1 MHFQSAKIT
10 QNKQSVKTKNIHL
23 EMKRLVVLFI
33 ALFLVGGVAFS
44 QKREPGKVKTLVID
58 AGHGGDKPGAI
69 GKHSKEKDLTLAIAK
84 KFGKLINDNYPDV
97 KVIYTRTTDVDVA
110 LSERAN
116 IANRNKADLFISIHC
131 NSHPTSAPTGMETY
145 VMGLSRSRAN
155 MEVAKKENADILLE
169 DGYKNNKDYQGFDP
183 NSPESYVM
191 FAMYQNAYIDK
202 SLNFAQYIQ
211 DQYKSNI
218 KTINRGVK
226 QAEFFVIYKTAM
238 PSVLTEVGFISNPTE
253 EAYMMSDEGQ
263 STIAV
268 CLLNAFANYKAHEE
282 ASVKPSKME
291 IDLPGYGK
299 NKGAKKTQPADS
311 TAQAQQKQ
319 DDALAT
325 TILQSQ
331 GEEAPK
337 ANIDAPEPKPEKEN
351 LSGTV
356 KINQEESELT
366 IVVQKDE
373 KVVEGV
379 TYRVQFL
386 TSEKEIASGAKDF
399 KGVTGY
405 QVYKQDGLFR
415 YTMGNEP
422 TIARAKNI
430 QSEMRK
436 KGFKDAFV
444 IAFYNGKRISLQ
456 EARELQNEN

>member
-1 MHFQSAKIT
+1 
-10 QNKQSVKTKNIHL
+10 
-23 EMKRLVVLFI
+23 MKRLVLLFAALFI
-33 ALFLVGGVAFS
+33 VSGMAYS

-58 AGHGGDKPGAI
+58 PGHGGDKPGAL
-69 GKHSKEKDLTLAIAK
+69 GKHSKEKELTLSIAK
-84 KFGKLINDNYPDV
+84 KFGKLVQDNYPDV
-97 KVIYTRTTDVDVA
+97 NVIYTRTTDVDVA

-116 IANRNKADLFISIHC
+116 IANRAKADLFISIHC
-131 NSHPTSAPTGMETY
+131 NSHPTSVPVGMETY

-169 DGYKNNKDYQGFDP
+169 SGYKDNKDYQGFDP

-202 SLNFAQYIQ
+202 SLNFAQYAQ

-218 KTINRGVK
+218 KTTNRGVK

-238 PSVLTEVGFISNPTE
+238 PAVLTEVGFISNPTE

-263 STIAV
+263 ATIAV

-282 ASVKPSKME
+282 ASVKPAKME
-291 IDLPGYGK
+291 VDLPGYGK
-299 NKGAKKTQPADS
+299 NKNPKKNNNAVADS
-311 TAQAQQKQ
+311 NAKAQQRQ

-325 TILQSQ
+325 AILQSQ

-337 ANIDAPEPKPEKEN
+337 AEVEAPAAPEKEN
-351 LSGTV
+351 LSGLV
-356 KINQEESELT
+356 KIDQEEAELT
-366 IVVQKDE
+366 VTVQKDQV
-373 KVVEGV
+373 VVEGV
-379 TYRVQFL
+379 TYKVQFL
-386 TSEKEIASGAKDF
+386 TSDKELKEGAKDF
-399 KGVTGY
+399 KGVSGY
-405 QVYKQDGLFR
+405 HVYKQDGVYR

-430 QSEMRK
+430 QNDLRK

-456 EARELQNEN
+456 EARELQKGE

>member
-1 MHFQSAKIT
+1 
-10 QNKQSVKTKNIHL
+10 
-23 EMKRLVVLFI
+23 MKRLVLLLV
-33 ALFLVGGVAFS
+33 ALFLVSGVTFS

-58 AGHGGDKPGAI
+58 PGHGGDKPGAL
-69 GKHSKEKDLTLAIAK
+69 GKHSKEKELTLAIAK
-84 KFGKLINDNYPDV
+84 KFGKLVQDNYPDV

-116 IANRNKADLFISIHC
+116 IANREKADLFISIHC
-131 NSHPTSAPTGMETY
+131 NSHPTSTPTGMETY

-169 DGYKNNKDYQGFDP
+169 DGYKSNKDYQGFDP

-202 SLNFAQYIQ
+202 SLNFAQFCQ
-211 DQYKSNI
+211 EQYKQKI
-218 KTINRGVK
+218 KTVNRGVK

-263 STIAV
+263 ATIAI

-282 ASVKPSKME
+282 ATAKPAKMQ

-299 NKGAKKTQPADS
+299 NKETKKVDTPADS
-311 TAQAQQKQ
+311 TSHADQRQ
-319 DDALAT
+319 DDALAS
-325 TILQSQ
+325 TILESQ
-331 GEEAPK
+331 GEDAPK
-337 ANIDAPEPKPEKEN
+337 AHIDAPTAPRKEN

-356 KINQEESELT
+356 QIEREEDELVVT
-366 IVVQKDE
+366 VQKDQE
-373 KVVEGV
+373 VVEGV

-386 TSEKEIASGAKDF
+386 TSEKEIPSGAKDF
-399 KGVTGY
+399 KGVTDY
-405 QVYKQDGLFR
+405 QVYKQDGLYR

-430 QSEMRK
+430 QNELKK
-436 KGFKDAFV
+436 KGFSDAFV

-456 EARELQNEN
+456 EARELQEQQ

>member
-1 MHFQSAKIT
+1 M
-10 QNKQSVKTKNIHL
+10 
-23 EMKRLVVLFI
+23 MVLLLI
-33 ALFLVGGVAFS
+33 PGVTFS

-58 AGHGGDKPGAI
+58 PGHGGDKPGAL

-84 KFGKLINDNYPDV
+84 KFGKLVNDNYPDV
-97 KVIYTRTTDVDVA
+97 KVIFTRTTDVDVT

-116 IANRNKADLFISIHC
+116 IANRAKADLFISIHC
-131 NSHPTSAPTGMETY
+131 NSHPTTVPVGMETY

-169 DGYKNNKDYQGFDP
+169 DGYKTNKEYQGFDP

-202 SLNFAQYIQ
+202 SLNFAQFAQ
-211 DQYKSNI
+211 DQYKKAI
-218 KTINRGVK
+218 KTTNRGVK
-226 QAEFFVIYKTAM
+226 QAEFFVIYKPAM
-238 PSVLTEVGFISNPTE
+238 PAVLTEVGFISNPAE
-253 EAYMMSDEGQ
+253 EAFMMSEEGQ

-282 ASVKPSKME
+282 ATAKPAKME

-299 NKGAKKTQPADS
+299 NKGKKDAASDS
-311 TAQAQQKQ
+311 TSRAEQRQ

-337 ANIDAPEPKPEKEN
+337 AVVETPAQPQKEN

-356 KINQEESELT
+356 AIQQEEAELKV
-366 IVVQKDE
+366 VVQKDQE
-373 KVVEGV
+373 EVAGV

-386 TSEKEIASGAKDF
+386 TSEKAIKDGAKDF

-405 QVYKQDGLFR
+405 QVYQQDGLYR

-422 TIARAKNI
+422 TVARAKNI
-430 QSEMRK
+430 QSELRK
-436 KGFKDAFV
+436 KGFKDAFI
-444 IAFYNGKRISLQ
+444 IAFYNGKRITLQ
-456 EARELQNEN
+456 EARELQEQQ

>member
-1 MHFQSAKIT
+1 
-10 QNKQSVKTKNIHL
+10 
-23 EMKRLVVLFI
+23 MKRLFVLFLMM
-33 ALFLVGGVAFS
+33 AVVCGAAYS

-58 AGHGGDKPGAI
+58 PGHGGDKPGAL
-69 GKHSKEKDLTLAIAK
+69 GKHSKEKDLTLAIAL
-84 KFGKLINDNYPDV
+84 KFGKLVEDNYPDV
-97 KVIYTRTTDVDVA
+97 KVIYTRTTDEDVTLA
-110 LSERAN
+110 ERAN
-116 IANRNKADLFISIHC
+116 IANRNKADLFVSIHI
-131 NSHPTSAPTGMETY
+131 NSHPTTVPVGMETY

-169 DGYKNNKDYQGFDP
+169 EGYKDNSEYKGFDP

-202 SLNFAQYIQ
+202 SLNFAQYVQ
-211 DQYKSNI
+211 DQYKGNI
-218 KTINRGVK
+218 KTTNRGVK

-253 EAYMMSDEGQ
+253 EAYMMSAEGQ
-263 STIAV
+263 ATIAV

-282 ASVKPSKME
+282 SVAKPKKME

-299 NKGAKKTQPADS
+299 NKAKKPTPQGDPVADS
-311 TAQAQQKQ
+311 TLAAQQRQ

-325 TILQSQ
+325 AILQAK

-337 ANIDAPEPKPEKEN
+337 AEVEAPKKEDLYPEKNVPPSIEPYRQ
-351 LSGTV
+351 
-356 KINQEESELT
+356 KQE
-366 IVVQKDE
+366 DP
-373 KVVEGV
+373 VVEVKKDDMEVKGV

-386 TSEKEIASGAKDF
+386 TSEKELKDGAKDF

-405 QVYKQDGLFR
+405 QVYKQGNVYR
-415 YTMGNEP
+415 YTMGDEP
-422 TIARAKNI
+422 SVNRAKNL
-430 QSEMRK
+430 QNEMRK

-456 EARELQNEN
+456 EARELQEENK

>member
-1 MHFQSAKIT
+1 
-10 QNKQSVKTKNIHL
+10 
-23 EMKRLVVLFI
+23 MKRLLI
-33 ALFLVGGVAFS
+33 LLALLLVASGTAFS

-58 AGHGGDKPGAI
+58 PGHGGDKPGAI
-69 GKHSKEKDLTLAIAK
+69 GKHCQEKELTLSIAK
-84 KFGKLINDNYPDV
+84 KFGKLVEDNYPDV

-116 IANRNKADLFISIHC
+116 IANRAKADLFISIHI
-131 NSHPTSAPTGMETY
+131 NSHPTSVPVGMETY

-169 DGYKNNKDYQGFDP
+169 DGYKDNSEYQGFDP

-202 SLNFAQYIQ
+202 SLNFAQFTQ
-211 DQYKSNI
+211 DQYKSAI
-218 KTINRGVK
+218 KTTNRGVK
-226 QAEFFVIYKTAM
+226 QAEFFVLYKTAM
-238 PSVLTEVGFISNPTE
+238 PAVLTEVGFISNPAE

-263 STIAV
+263 ATIAV

-282 ASVKPSKME
+282 SIAKPKKME

-299 NKGAKKTQPADS
+299 NKARKPTPQGDAAADS
-311 TAQAQQKQ
+311 TLQAQIKQ
-319 DDALAT
+319 DDALAA

-331 GEEAPK
+331 GEEPPK
-337 ANIDAPEPKPEKEN
+337 AVVDPFPEKNVPPSIEPYRQVEEEVQ
-351 LSGTV
+351 TV
-356 KINQEESELT
+356 VKT
-366 IVVQKDE
+366 DE
-373 KVVEGV
+373 VVVEGV
-379 TYRVQFL
+379 TYKVQFL
-386 TSEKEIASGAKDF
+386 TSEKELKIGSKDF

-405 QVYKQDGLFR
+405 QMYKQDGVYR
-415 YTMGNEP
+415 YTMGNET

-430 QSEMRK
+430 QNELRK

-456 EARELQNEN
+456 EARELQEQ

>member
-1 MHFQSAKIT
+1 
-10 QNKQSVKTKNIHL
+10 
-23 EMKRLVVLFI
+23 MKRLVLLLV
-33 ALFLVGGVAFS
+33 ALFLVSGVSFS

-69 GKHSKEKDLTLAIAK
+69 GKHSKEKELTLAIAK
-84 KFGKLINDNYPDV
+84 KFGKLVQDNFPDV
-97 KVIYTRTTDVDVA
+97 RVIYTRTTDVDVA

-116 IANRNKADLFISIHC
+116 IANREKADLFISIHC
-131 NSHPTSAPTGMETY
+131 NSHPTSTPTGMETY

-169 DGYKNNKDYQGFDP
+169 DGYKTNKDYQGFDP

-202 SLNFAQYIQ
+202 SLNFAQFCQ
-211 DQYKSNI
+211 EQYSKNI
-218 KTINRGVK
+218 KTVNRGVK

-263 STIAV
+263 ATIAV

-282 ASVKPSKME
+282 ATAKPAKMQ

-299 NKGAKKTQPADS
+299 NKGTKKVDTPADS
-311 TAQAQQKQ
+311 TLRADQNQ
-319 DDALAT
+319 DDALAS
-325 TILQSQ
+325 TILESQ
-331 GEEAPK
+331 GEDVPK
-337 ANIDAPEPKPEKEN
+337 ARIDAPETPRKEN

-356 KINQEESELT
+356 QIQREEDELVVT
-366 IVVQKDE
+366 VQKDQE
-373 KVVEGV
+373 VVEGV

-386 TSEKEIASGAKDF
+386 TSDKEIPAGSKDF

-405 QVYKQDGLFR
+405 QVYQQDGLYR

-430 QSEMRK
+430 QGDLKK
-436 KGFKDAFV
+436 KGFNDAFV

-456 EARELQNEN
+456 EARELQEQQ

>member
-10 QNKQSVKTKNIHL
+10 QKAQSAKTKNIHL
-23 EMKRLVVLFI
+23 YMKRLFVFFI
-33 ALFLVGGVAFS
+33 ALFLVSGVAFS

-58 AGHGGDKPGAI
+58 PGHGGDKPGAI
-69 GKHSKEKDLTLAIAK
+69 GKHCQEKELTLSIAK
-84 KFGKLINDNYPDV
+84 KFGKLVEDNYPDV
-97 KVIYTRTTDVDVA
+97 NVIYTRTNDVDVA
-110 LSERAN
+110 LAERAN
-116 IANRNKADLFISIHC
+116 IANRAKADLFVSIHI
-131 NSHPTSAPTGMETY
+131 NSHPTTVPVGMETY

-169 DGYKNNKDYQGFDP
+169 EGYKDNSDYKGFDP

-202 SLNFAQYIQ
+202 SLNFAQFTQ
-211 DQYKSNI
+211 DQYKNSI
-218 KTINRGVK
+218 KTTNRGVK
-226 QAEFFVIYKTAM
+226 QAEFFVLYKTAM
-238 PSVLTEVGFISNPTE
+238 PAVLTEVGFISNPTE

-263 STIAV
+263 ATIAV

-282 ASVKPSKME
+282 SVAKPKKME

-299 NKGAKKTQPADS
+299 NKGKKPVPQGDAAADS
-311 TAQAQQKQ
+311 TLKAQIQQ

-337 ANIDAPEPKPEKEN
+337 ANVEMPEKN
-351 LSGTV
+351 TPPSITPFL
-356 KINQEESELT
+356 QEEAEIQT
-366 IVVQKDE
+366 VINKDE
-373 KVVEGV
+373 IAVEGV

-386 TSEKEIASGAKDF
+386 TSEKELKDGAKDF

-405 QVYKQDGLFR
+405 QLYKQDGVFR
-415 YTMGNEP
+415 YTMGNET

-430 QSEMRK
+430 QDEMRK

-444 IAFYNGKRISLQ
+444 IAFYNGKRISIQ
-456 EARELQNEN
+456 EARELQGE

>member
-1 MHFQSAKIT
+1 
-10 QNKQSVKTKNIHL
+10 
-23 EMKRLVVLFI
+23 MKRLLI
-33 ALFLVGGVAFS
+33 LLALLLVASGTAFS

-58 AGHGGDKPGAI
+58 PGHGGDKPGAI
-69 GKHSKEKDLTLAIAK
+69 GKHCQEKELTLSIAK
-84 KFGKLINDNYPDV
+84 KFGKLVEDNYPDV

-116 IANRNKADLFISIHC
+116 IANRAKADLFISIHI
-131 NSHPTSAPTGMETY
+131 NSHPTSVPVGMETY

-169 DGYKNNKDYQGFDP
+169 DGYKDNSEYQGFDP

-202 SLNFAQYIQ
+202 SLNFAQFTQ
-211 DQYKSNI
+211 DQYKSAI
-218 KTINRGVK
+218 KTTNRGVK
-226 QAEFFVIYKTAM
+226 QAEFFVLYKTAM
-238 PSVLTEVGFISNPTE
+238 PAVLTEVGFISNPAE

-263 STIAV
+263 ATIAV

-282 ASVKPSKME
+282 SIAKPKKME

-299 NKGAKKTQPADS
+299 NKARKPTPQGDAAADS
-311 TAQAQQKQ
+311 TLQAQIKQ
-319 DDALAT
+319 DDALAA

-331 GEEAPK
+331 GEEPPK
-337 ANIDAPEPKPEKEN
+337 AVVDPFPEKNVPPSIEPYRQVEEEVQ
-351 LSGTV
+351 TV
-356 KINQEESELT
+356 VK
-366 IVVQKDE
+366 KDE
-373 KVVEGV
+373 VVVEGV
-379 TYRVQFL
+379 TYKVQFL
-386 TSEKEIASGAKDF
+386 TSEKELKIGSKDF

-405 QVYKQDGLFR
+405 QMYKQDGVYR
-415 YTMGNEP
+415 YTMGNET

-430 QSEMRK
+430 QNELRK

-456 EARELQNEN
+456 EARELQEQ

>member
-1 MHFQSAKIT
+1 
-10 QNKQSVKTKNIHL
+10 
-23 EMKRLVVLFI
+23 MKRLVLLLL
-33 ALFLVGGVAFS
+33 ALFLVSGVSFS

-69 GKHSKEKDLTLAIAK
+69 GKHSREKDLTLSIAK
-84 KFGKLINDNYPDV
+84 KFGKLVQDNYPDV
-97 KVIYTRTTDVDVA
+97 KVIYTRTTDVDVT

-116 IANRNKADLFISIHC
+116 IANREKADLFISIHC
-131 NSHPTSAPTGMETY
+131 NSHPTSTPTGMETY

-202 SLNFAQYIQ
+202 SLNFAQYCQ
-211 DQYKSNI
+211 DQYKQHI
-218 KTINRGVK
+218 KTVNRGVK

-263 STIAV
+263 ATIAV

-282 ASVKPSKME
+282 ATAKPAKME
-291 IDLPGYGK
+291 VDLPGYGK
-299 NKGAKKTQPADS
+299 NKTTKKAETPADS
-311 TAQAQQKQ
+311 SSRADQRQ
-319 DDALAT
+319 DDALASA
-325 TILQSQ
+325 ILESH
-331 GEEAPK
+331 GEEVPK
-337 ANIDAPEPKPEKEN
+337 AHVEAPPSTKKEN

-356 KINQEESELT
+356 QINQEEAELT
-366 IVVQKDE
+366 VTVQKDQQ
-373 KVVEGV
+373 VVEGV

-386 TSEKEIASGAKDF
+386 TSEKEIASGSKDF

-405 QVYKQDGLFR
+405 QVYQQDGLYR
-415 YTMGNEP
+415 YTLGNEP

-430 QSEMRK
+430 QSDLRK
-436 KGFKDAFV
+436 KGFSDAFV

-456 EARELQNEN
+456 EARELQEEQ